1 MIPQSQLKKV
11 YQEEKKKLVVK
22 ILLIGA
28 DR

>member
-1 MIPQSQLKKV
+1 MIPQSRLKKV